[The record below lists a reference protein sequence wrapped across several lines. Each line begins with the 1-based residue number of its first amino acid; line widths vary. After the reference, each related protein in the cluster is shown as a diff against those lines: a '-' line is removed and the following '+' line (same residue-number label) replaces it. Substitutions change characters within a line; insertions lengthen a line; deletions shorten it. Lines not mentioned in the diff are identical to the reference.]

1 MGRTKDHRGFEIAP
15 SLLQAHARST
25 VENRSPHAIANIL
38 APRAFQT
45 FCFTLAARPACLLP
59 HRASRWL
66 RAQHAYF
73 HTLLHACSEL
83 APSSPRAGSKISSLL
98 HESHTTLDS
107 RLTCAPCS
115 ACVALALRVPPRPCL
130 ALSLRFPGATLAPR
144 LPYAWL
150 TLGSRMRHACLSSRL
165 RLAAGMLHTCFTR
178 DPS

>member
-83 APSSPRAGSKISSLL
+83 VPSSPRAGSKISSLL

-130 ALSLRFPGATLAPR
+130 AVLALPGRHACPPLALRLAH
-144 LPYAWL
+144 AWL
-150 TLGSRMRHACLSSRL
+150 THAARL
-165 RLAAGMLHTCFTR
+165 PFFAFAACCWHAPHMLHAR
-178 DPS
+178 SL